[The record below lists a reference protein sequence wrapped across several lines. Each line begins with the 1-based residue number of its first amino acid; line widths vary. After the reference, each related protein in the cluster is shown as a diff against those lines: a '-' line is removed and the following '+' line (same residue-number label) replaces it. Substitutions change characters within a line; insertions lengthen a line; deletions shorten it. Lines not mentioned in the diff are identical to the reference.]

1 MGYFLLT
8 IWLAAAAAGDVVP
21 DHAVILLYHHV
32 AEDTPVSTTTSPA
45 LFHEQMDWLAGN
57 DYQVLPLPAVVDS
70 LRRGHSLPDR
80 TVALT
85 FDDGYISVYTEAFP
99 HLRVRGWP
107 FTVFVCPE
115 AIDQGRGPVLNW
127 DQLREMAA
135 AGATV
140 ANHGLRHDH
149 LQRRRSGEDTASW
162 RARMRTE
169 LLDAQARIEKE
180 IGSASGV
187 FAYPYGEFDPDLRA
201 LVIEMGWAGFGQQS
215 GPAGAHADLAVL
227 PRFPMTGTYGAMNV
241 FPEKVRS
248 LPLPVLEALPV
259 DPRIAAGDTAARR
272 PVLDLR
278 LTGTADDWP
287 TITIY
292 VSGQDATTFTW
303 SEPDV
308 ARLRIQP
315 AATLPRGRSRANITA
330 PSAWPGR
337 WYWFS
342 HTWIVGEEHRY

>member
-1 MGYFLLT
+1 MGPFILT
-8 IWLAAAAAGDVVP
+8 AWLAGAATAGVP
-21 DHAVILLYHHV
+21 SHAVVLLYHHV
-32 AEDTPVSTTTSPA
+32 ADDTPASTSTSPE
-45 LFHEQMDWLAGN
+45 LFHRQMDWLAGN
-57 DYQVLPLPAVVDS
+57 GYQVLPLPAVVDS
-70 LRRGHSLPDR
+70 LQRGRPLPDR

-85 FDDGYISVYTEAFP
+85 FDDGYVSVYTEAFP

-115 AIDQGRGPVLNW
+115 SIDRGRGPVMDW

-149 LQRRRSGEDTASW
+149 LQQRRPDEGDAAW
-162 RARMRTE
+162 RARVRTE
-169 LLDAQARIEKE
+169 LLEAQARIEDE
-180 IGSASGV
+180 IGDVSGV

-215 GPAGAHADLAVL
+215 GPAGDHSDLAVL
-227 PRFPMTGTYGAMNV
+227 PRFPMTGTFGTMDV

-248 LPLPVLEALPV
+248 LPLPVLELLPL
-259 DPRIAAGDTAARR
+259 DNRIATGDTAARR

-287 TITIY
+287 TITVY
-292 VSGQDATTFTW
+292 VSGQGRTPVTW
-303 SEPDV
+303 SDPDV

-315 AATLPRGRSRANITA
+315 AAMLPRGRSRANVTA

-337 WYWFS
+337 WYWYS
-342 HTWIVGEEHRY
+342 HTWIVGEKHGD